1 MPVRAMRGRSATWI
15 LPCVCSS
22 LSWSARSLPEGT
34 PSRSCRPDRRL
45 PSGWAG
51 FSQDANASVA
61 AALTT
66 EPAHPRAGKTTTLH
80 FSITEGG
87 APVEDLTVHHGRKL
101 HVVLISEDMQVF
113 GHIHPEDFDEPI
125 ADGEASVRF
134 TFPRAGRYLAA
145 ADLATAA
152 GTHAEHYTV
161 DVEGDPD
168 VATSAGREAS
178 VAVVRTEDEDSY
190 TAPVILDAP
199 RTTEG
204 YELSLARPRTISAG
218 TPATFVWR
226 LIKDGEPVTDLQL
239 YLAAPMHIAMVKE
252 DLSHF
257 VHGHGTARGLGTGY
271 DHAHGAG
278 AAEDSSAQSG
288 SVGQFGPEIAATFTF
303 PESGRYYLFGQA
315 AHGENLLISRVPVDV
330 R

>member
-1 MPVRAMRGRSATWI
+1 MVCAI
-15 LPCVCSS
+15 LAGGHAFAQLPTGSS
-22 LSWSARSLPEGT
+22 S
-34 PSRSCRPDRRL
+34 
-45 PSGWAG
+45 PSGWLDG
-51 FSQDANASVA
+51 FSSAANASVE

-66 EPAHPRAGKTTTLH
+66 EPARPRAGKATTLH
-80 FSITEGG
+80 FSITDGG

-125 ADGEASVRF
+125 ANGEASVRF

-190 TAPVILDAP
+190 TAPVILDTP

-271 DHAHGAG
+271 DHAHGAERRRT
-278 AAEDSSAQSG
+278 ARHNLAQRLDNLDQRSSRPSP
-288 SVGQFGPEIAATFTF
+288 FRI
-303 PESGRYYLFGQA
+303 
-315 AHGENLLISRVPVDV
+315 PVDTICSV
-330 R
+330 RPLTARTF